1 MTDNQSTLDILIRA
15 QQQTQQAFEAARKD
29 LAGLRQEGQQTNS
42 MLGGLTKGLGALGI
56 AFSAT
61 AVIGF
66 AKDILDTAGNIKD
79 LSQAMGISTD
89 AVQDF
94 KLAAEQSGATLDD
107 VGRGIFNLNK
117 GIGEGTITKAL
128 SAIGLEVGKIQA
140 MSPEDRFR
148 AVAAALS
155 NVTDQAERDA
165 LGQQLLGKAYL
176 GLAASI
182 QDGIDKTRDAN
193 KMSKDTIDT
202 LDWLGDAILA
212 TGSKA
217 KNFFGEALAKAI
229 NTPRDLIRDMNQD
242 LERLGV
248 SIETVAAKAA
258 KVPDLF
264 KGQGAA
270 KPKSLGTEEEAQI
283 VEALNKERKA
293 LDEAS
298 KAADQHAQKIKDLN
312 DAIFG
317 RTAIAAA
324 NDYVQALGKI
334 DNITKVSPENQK
346 KINATVLEAIEAYD
360 RLGKTAP
367 AALNE
372 IYVRTAALP
381 EATRG
386 ITNVIKD
393 LGYEAEIALPKLYD
407 LPKPVAITSEELE
420 LLGRKSSLTLKELI
434 PEAAK
439 KSTVSISDLARE
451 ISQLATIAG
460 GSFGGVARDL
470 GSIVSAASTA
480 TQSIKTMQ
488 EAAKSKDKLEGII
501 GMASGILG
509 IVTAAVEAGKAIAN
523 LFDRNKGRDLIVD
536 FADTFG
542 GFDELHKQ
550 LDELGDEGEQLWI
563 KLTQG
568 VGRNNPQQAQAAID
582 AVTAALDKQKK
593 KQDDVQGQT
602 EESALATIETASQA
616 ELALKQV
623 GEQLE
628 TNKGQWS
635 DWSASV
641 MGDIAAVA
649 RSLGAIVVPSPSGG
663 GSVPGFAGGT
673 GGAYVDFGAGTPVML
688 HGRERVMTEREGR
701 QQAGGWGGAVIVQV
715 DGREIARTNA
725 RYQRQVLAPYGVR

>member
-372 IYVRTAALP
+372 IYVRTASLP

-582 AVTAALDKQKK
+582 AVTAALEKQKK
-593 KQDDVQGQT
+593 KQGDAQDAT
-602 EESALATIETASQA
+602 EEGALATIETATQA
-616 ELALKQV
+616 SEALKTV

-628 TNKGQWS
+628 ANKGQWS
-635 DWSASV
+635 DWSESV

-663 GSVPGFAGGT
+663 GAVPGFAGGT

>member
-582 AVTAALDKQKK
+582 AVTAALEKQKK
-593 KQDDVQGQT
+593 KQGDAQDAT
-602 EESALATIETASQA
+602 EEGALATIETATQA
-616 ELALKQV
+616 SEALKTV

-628 TNKGQWS
+628 ANKGQWS
-635 DWSASV
+635 DWSESV

-663 GSVPGFAGGT
+663 GAVPGFAGGT

>member
-372 IYVRTAALP
+372 IYVRTASLP

-439 KSTVSISDLARE
+439 TSTVSISDLARE

-509 IVTAAVEAGKAIAN
+509 IVTAAVEAGRRLRISSTATK
-523 LFDRNKGRDLIVD
+523 
-536 FADTFG
+536 
-542 GFDELHKQ
+542 
-550 LDELGDEGEQLWI
+550 
-563 KLTQG
+563 
-568 VGRNNPQQAQAAID
+568 AAI
-582 AVTAALDKQKK
+582 
-593 KQDDVQGQT
+593 
-602 EESALATIETASQA
+602 
-616 ELALKQV
+616 
-623 GEQLE
+623 
-628 TNKGQWS
+628 
-635 DWSASV
+635 
-641 MGDIAAVA
+641 
-649 RSLGAIVVPSPSGG
+649 
-663 GSVPGFAGGT
+663 
-673 GGAYVDFGAGTPVML
+673 
-688 HGRERVMTEREGR
+688 
-701 QQAGGWGGAVIVQV
+701 
-715 DGREIARTNA
+715 
-725 RYQRQVLAPYGVR
+725 